1 MMTRVHHAKDL
12 NTGIE
17 LSDHTL
23 GRLSSLQVHHI
34 FPKNLLYRSG
44 YQRAEVNAIANF
56 TFLTQETNLKISN
69 HDPAQYLEE
78 FVTKQPGAVESH
90 WIPVDRDAVSL
101 LYYHFWMGALGAYW
115 WLLLG
120 GREKAEVVAGQ

>member
-1 MMTRVHHAKDL
+1 MTFV
-12 NTGIE
+12 TVTPPG
-17 LSDHTL
+17 
-23 GRLSSLQVHHI
+23 
-34 FPKNLLYRSG
+34 KNLLYRSG

-90 WIPVDRDAVSL
+90 WIPITALPQNTLTMAASP
-101 LYYHFWMGALGAYW
+101 GA
-115 WLLLG
+115 G
-120 GREKAEVVAGQ
+120 GRVFDVSSERIRIPLSRTVLENMA